1 MPPRLESA
9 LAAPGGRENPPPLP
23 NDERERLILAHLP
36 LVRSLARR
44 YANRGEPLDDLVQV
58 GTVGLIKAIDRFDP
72 DRGKDLA
79 AFAAPT
85 ILGEIRR
92 HFRDRAWAV
101 HVPRPLQEAHA
112 AVAAA
117 VDDLTARLGR
127 SPSVAEIAAETGLD
141 EETVLDA
148 AAAGGAYRPVS
159 LSAPRPGADDEA
171 EASEQGEADAGYAVA
186 AGRADLARGMR
197 ALPARER
204 VILHL
209 RFREDLTQSEIAA
222 RVGISQM
229 HVSRLIQRALTRLRG
244 AAGV

>member
-1 MPPRLESA
+1 MPPPIELA
-9 LAAPGGRENPPPLP
+9 LAPSERDLP
-23 NDERERLILAHLP
+23 SLAGDERERLILAHLP

-44 YANRGEPLDDLVQV
+44 YANRGEPLDDLIQV
-58 GTVGLIKAIDRFDP
+58 GTLGLIKAIDRFDP
-72 DRGKDLA
+72 ERGKELA

-92 HFRDRAWAV
+92 HFRDRAWGV

-112 AVAAA
+112 AVTQA
-117 VDDLTARLGR
+117 VEGLTTRLGR
-127 SPSVAEIAAETGLD
+127 SPSVSEISAETGLD
-141 EETVLDA
+141 EEAVLDA

-159 LSAPRPGADDEA
+159 LSTPRPGADE
-171 EASEQGEADAGYAVA
+171 EADPPEPGEPDPGYAVA
-186 AGRADLARGMR
+186 DGRAILAKGMR

-204 VILHL
+204 LILQL

-229 HVSRLIQRALTRLRG
+229 HVSRLIQRALEQLRREAG
-244 AAGV
+244 A